1 MVLIRKRTGVLP
13 VMRYSWPRCEQA
25 EKASAVPATRCRGRT
40 LRWRGERSSMKEE
53 WVELKL
59 DSKRKVIMPKREMV
73 NLAHRVRRVLA
84 TAKPVE
90 PPIDIVT
97 GRNVKVEPLFEA
109 TVLRP
114 VKRSVQD

>member
-1 MVLIRKRTGVLP
+1 
-13 VMRYSWPRCEQA
+13 
-25 EKASAVPATRCRGRT
+25 
-40 LRWRGERSSMKEE
+40 MKEE

-73 NLAHRVRRVLA
+73 NLAHRVSRVLA

-114 VKRSVQD
+114 VKQNVREMT